1 MFGPGNTDRTI
12 AVPISNDQVLEDI
25 ENFFAN
31 LVLLRNPDDL
41 DVRVEPSR
49 TEITI
54 TDFGDGELIVIASYP
69 LNKS

>member
-1 MFGPGNTDRTI
+1 MFGPGNTERTI
-12 AVPISNDQVLEDI
+12 AVPISNDQVLEDV

-41 DVRVEPSR
+41 DVSVEPSR

-54 TDFGDGELIVIASYP
+54 TDSGDGELIVIAS
-69 LNKS
+69 